1 MALFECENFWSYQG
15 SLPAYRETLHA
26 VFNRPGMPK
35 SYYPRRQTCCIWQK
49 WKRGSTGD
57 DMDGISLSRQEC
69 SSDLVSG
76 LLLDTW
82 RPGSLIGLG
91 LGFVATALLPFASR
105 GPDEPKSQCCRYG
118 NRWIQ
123 GIIGA
128 FFVIVGAAIVWEP
141 GNFWTYIW
149 PYGVGAFFIFLG
161 LVFIAR
167 MAWRSG

>member
-1 MALFECENFWSYQG
+1 MAEMEEREYRRRHGRHFLI
-15 SLPAYRETLHA
+15 PAGVLIGLG
-26 VFNRPGMPK
+26 V
-35 SYYPRRQTCCIWQK
+35 
-49 WKRGSTGD
+49 
-57 DMDGISLSRQEC
+57 GIIAGY
-69 SSDLVSG
+69 VAAG
-76 LLLDTW
+76 L
-82 RPGSLIGLG
+82 LIGLG
-91 LGFVATALLPFASR
+91 LGFVATALLPFASK

-141 GNFWTYIW
+141 RNFWTYIW
-149 PYGVGAFFIFLG
+149 PYGVGTFFIFLG